1 MVRCLQLA
9 ESQRGR
15 TSPNPIVGC
24 VIVDPQ
30 RGVLAEGFHR
40 GPGTLHGEADALAKL
55 GGKAPGATLYCNL
68 EPCNH
73 HRRTPPCAPAIRD
86 AGIARV
92 VYGIDDPIADH
103 GGGAELLREAGI
115 EVTSGVL
122 AEDCAAANRPF
133 VTWATLHRPAFT
145 LKAAITLDGKIATI
159 RGESKWITGEA
170 ARADVMRL
178 RDTHDAIVVGIGT
191 VIADDPQLTVRNVP
205 GGRDPRRIVLDNRL
219 RTSPRARV
227 TPGAII
233 ATTTSAAKSREASLV
248 AAGATVWRF
257 PGTKVPLGKLATRL
271 AKEGICSVL
280 VEGGGKVHASMLE
293 AKLADELVVYIAP
306 KLVGG
311 NAPSWI
317 GGKGVH
323 QLAKAYGFRFDTL
336 ARFDD
341 DLRLVATRR

>member
-1 MVRCLQLA
+1 
-9 ESQRGR
+9 
-15 TSPNPIVGC
+15 
-24 VIVDPQ
+24 
-30 RGVLAEGFHR
+30 
-40 GPGTLHGEADALAKL
+40 
-55 GGKAPGATLYCNL
+55 
-68 EPCNH
+68 
-73 HRRTPPCAPAIRD
+73 
-86 AGIARV
+86 
-92 VYGIDDPIADH
+92 
-103 GGGAELLREAGI
+103 
-115 EVTSGVL
+115 
-122 AEDCAAANRPF
+122 
-133 VTWATLHRPAFT
+133 
-145 LKAAITLDGKIATI
+145 
-159 RGESKWITGEA
+159 
-170 ARADVMRL
+170 MRL